1 MDEFIQIEYFLEYTD
16 IMVFSDST
24 QNYFGQIP
32 FLVRAALAHSPF
44 QPQSSV
50 PFEYNVALKRAY
62 LSGVGITLEKSGYY
76 IIQCKEPLRIEA
88 LRWDRIE
95 KRPKSRQNGAPYYQ
109 N

>member
-62 LSGVGITLEKSGYY
+62 LSGVGITLEKSGYSN
-76 IIQCKEPLRIEA
+76 ILCILFKFHGGTDFCP
-88 LRWDRIE
+88 
-95 KRPKSRQNGAPYYQ
+95 KRAFSFFD
-109 N
+109 